1 MVTASPTSLSPAA
14 RKAATLSAGKRAAL
28 SDWAFPLRAGDLS
41 HLFSCTSSGQGPV
54 RAASSSIEGLHA
66 L

>member
-28 SDWAFPLRAGDLS
+28 SDWAFPLNAGAAAVTPVQLHKQRS
-41 HLFSCTSSGQGPV
+41 RPGQSCQQ
-54 RAASSSIEGLHA
+54 H
-66 L
+66 